1 VKWVTYT
8 LLGLLL
14 SACILFSACGRPQLN
29 PDVSRYTADQVIYI
43 ARAKSPSCIREGL
56 TASWGATYLGNRQ
69 WLVTKSCLT
78 RMGQPWTVT
87 QWDFYED
94 TGRLSQR
101 GD

>member
-1 VKWVTYT
+1 MEGKMAKWVIYT

-14 SACILFSACGRPQLN
+14 SACPLSLACEHPQ
-29 PDVSRYTADQVIYI
+29 DVSRYTADQVIYV

-56 TASWGATYLGNRQ
+56 TASWSAIYLDNHH

-78 RMGQPWTVT
+78 PRGELWSVT

-94 TGRLSQR
+94 NGGLNQR
-101 GD
+101 